1 MTSHLPRSALIRLL
15 SGEAVQSE
23 VDRMVPHLVA
33 CRPCWELAARVVA
46 ELKKDNTLTRKPDA
60 RAAVL
65 TLIEEEEKSALE
77 LLKARAWWAELKA
90 LSSEEQIERIQSV
103 ASLRTPT
110 VFEVVLA
117 EAREVAPG
125 DPYLG
130 EETALVAHVLAQSLP
145 SSRYPEKLKS
155 DLQAEAMIVVAN
167 SRRLAA
173 DWKGSQAALAAASNH
188 LDRGTGDPARQARFL
203 SICASLATDTGRF
216 ETALGLLGRAA
227 DELYKSAQEPAALS
241 SIAVQEAGTLLA
253 AFRHE
258 EAIVRAQEALAMLT
272 PADARLEMLAR
283 SIITESLLF
292 LGRSSEALRSFVA
305 TRPIYEQISGRR
317 TRLKVTYLEALLLD
331 SLGCA
336 RESEKSFR
344 DVIDGY
350 IEEEL
355 FKDAFLS
362 LLTYFETLVKRG
374 TLRKAKQ
381 VYKQAADLL
390 AQAGTGSHEQ
400 MRQVWRELL
409 GQIEGKSLKDYQL
422 REVREYVCRHWNAPA
437 ARMPFGVAS

>member
-1 MTSHLPRSALIRLL
+1 MTSHLSRSALTRLL

-23 VDRMVPHLVA
+23 MDRMVPHLVA

-46 ELKKDNTLTRKPDA
+46 ELKKDNALARAQDA

-65 TLIEEEEKSALE
+65 TLLEEEEKAALD
-77 LLKARAWWAELKA
+77 LLRARAWWAELRT
-90 LSSEEQIERIQSV
+90 LSSEEQVERIQSV
-103 ASLRTPT
+103 ASLRTST
-110 VFEVVLA
+110 LFEVVLA
-117 EAREVAPG
+117 EARDIASG

-130 EETALVAHVLAQSLP
+130 EETALVAQALARSLP
-145 SSRYPEKLKS
+145 SSRYPEKLKN
-155 DLQAEAMIVVAN
+155 DLQAEAVIAIAN
-167 SRRLAA
+167 CRRLAA
-173 DWKGSQAALAAASNH
+173 DWKGSQAALAAASNL
-188 LDRGTGDPARQARFL
+188 LDRGIGDPARQARFL
-203 SICASLATDTGRF
+203 SICASLASDTGKF

-227 DELYKSAQEPAALS
+227 ELYQSAPDPAGLS
-241 SIAVQEAGTLLA
+241 SVAVKEAGTLLA

-258 EAIVRAQEALAMLT
+258 EAITRAQEALATLT
-272 PADARLEMLAR
+272 PADAQLEMLAR
-283 SIITESLLF
+283 SVITESLLF
-292 LGRSSEALRSFVA
+292 LGRPSEALRSFVA
-305 TRPIYEQISGRR
+305 TRPLYEQIGGRR
-317 TRLKVTYLEALLLD
+317 TRLRVTYLEALLLD

-355 FKDAFLS
+355 YKDAFLS

-381 VYKQAADLL
+381 VYKQASDLL

-400 MRQVWRELL
+400 MRQV
-409 GQIEGKSLKDYQL
+409 
-422 REVREYVCRHWNAPA
+422 
-437 ARMPFGVAS
+437 

>member
-1 MTSHLPRSALIRLL
+1 MASHLSRSALIRLL

-33 CRPCWELAARVVA
+33 CRQCWELAARVVA
-46 ELKKDNTLTRKPDA
+46 ELKKDNSLARIPDA

-65 TLIEEEEKSALE
+65 TLIEEEEKAALD
-77 LLKARAWWAELKA
+77 LLRARAWWAELKT
-90 LSSEEQIERIQSV
+90 LSSEEQIDRIQSV
-103 ASLRTPT
+103 ASLRTST

-130 EETALVAHVLAQSLP
+130 EETALVAHVLARSLP
-145 SSRYPEKLKS
+145 SSRYPEKLKN
-155 DLQAEAMIVVAN
+155 DLQAEAMIAVAN
-167 SRRLAA
+167 CRRLAA
-173 DWKGSQAALAAASNH
+173 DWKGSRAALAAASNL
-188 LDRGTGDPARQARFL
+188 LDRGTDDPARQARFL
-203 SICASLATDTGRF
+203 SIWASLATDTGNF

-227 DELYKSAQEPAALS
+227 ELYRSAQDHAGLS
-241 SIAVQEAGTLLA
+241 SVTVKEAGTLLA

-258 EAIVRAQEALAMLT
+258 EALARALDAISMLT
-272 PADARLEMLAR
+272 PGDARLEMLAR
-283 SIITESLLF
+283 SIFTQCLIY
-292 LGRSSEALRSFVA
+292 LGRPSEALRSFIA
-305 TRPIYEQISGRR
+305 TRPLYEQFPGRR
-317 TRLKVTYLEALLLD
+317 TQLDVTYLEAHLLD

-374 TLRKAKQ
+374 TLRKAEQ

-400 MRQVWRELL
+400 MRQVWRQLL
-409 GQIEGKSLKDYQL
+409 GQIEAESLKEYQL
-422 REVREYVCRHWNAPA
+422 REVREYVCRHWNMPA
-437 ARMPFGVAS
+437 ARGPF